1 MARIRG
7 FLRRRRLWRKVW
19 SVADAARV
27 FVSSAARI
35 LARDAGA
42 GTDKFDKD
50 DDLAVEFVTATA
62 LLRSSN
68 YGIPTQS
75 LFDAKAGGHTSSPLV
90 RSSWPLALDL
100 T

>member
-1 MARIRG
+1 M
-7 FLRRRRLWRKVW
+7 
-19 SVADAARV
+19 ADAARV

-35 LARDAGA
+35 LARDAAAAAAAGGA

-68 YGIPTQS
+68 YDIPTQS
-75 LFDAKAGGHTSSPLV
+75 LFDAKAGAHTYVSSA
-90 RSSWPLALDL
+90 RSLWSHNLFARSQRL
-100 T
+100 